1 MRIISWNVKN
11 GLNNIEKINR
21 ISNLAPDIAI
31 LQEVQHPH
39 KSNNELKF
47 EDFLWVGEGKGRGL
61 GLGVFT
67 FSEDY
72 KLELLVEEIKYEWIM
87 PIKVSGKEDFT
98 LIAIWTKRMPSASY
112 GKVLYNAF
120 IEYENLIKNGPVIIM
135 GDFNLEKRVTSSYS
149 GLGGKSGY
157 NKIIDLFNSYNLISC
172 YHHVNQEEYGM
183 ESQYTYYHYQDLEKP
198 FHIDYC
204 LVSQEFIADMKNFR
218 IGEIGEYLRVS
229 DHSPLIFE
237 SELNQGNARGEDEKL
252 IISKNE
258 DREIL
263 NLEFLLKDYQL
274 KIDDQLVTEEEI
286 TEVIKYIKN
295 LRKINE
301 F

>member
-31 LQEVQHPH
+31 LQEVQHPQ
-39 KSNNELKF
+39 KSNNDFQF
-47 EDFLWVGEGKGRGL
+47 EDYLWVGEERSRGL

-67 FSEDY
+67 FSKDY

-87 PIKVSGKEDFT
+87 PIKVSGKGDFT
-98 LIAIWTKRMPSASY
+98 LIAVWTKRMPSASY

-120 IEYENLIKNGPVIIM
+120 IEYENLIKNGPVIII

-157 NKIIDLFNSYNLISC
+157 NKIIDLFNSYNLTSC
-172 YHHVNQEEYGM
+172 YHHLNQEKYGM
-183 ESQYTYYHYQDLEKP
+183 ESQYTYFHHQSLEKP

-204 LVSQEFIADMKNFR
+204 LVSQEFIADMKKFR

-237 SELNQGNARGEDEKL
+237 S
-252 IISKNE
+252 
-258 DREIL
+258 
-263 NLEFLLKDYQL
+263 
-274 KIDDQLVTEEEI
+274 
-286 TEVIKYIKN
+286 
-295 LRKINE
+295 
-301 F
+301 